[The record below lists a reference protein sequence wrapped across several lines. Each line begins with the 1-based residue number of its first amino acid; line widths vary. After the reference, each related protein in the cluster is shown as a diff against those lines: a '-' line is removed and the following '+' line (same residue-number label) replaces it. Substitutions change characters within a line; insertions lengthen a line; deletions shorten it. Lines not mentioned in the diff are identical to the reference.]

1 MARFTNK
8 VDVKGRVF
16 IPAKL
21 REILGRNVAVTLSL
35 DSGYLSVYTD
45 ARFRRIREQ
54 FEDLNSMDAKV
65 RRVMRLIVGEALP
78 CDIDNQGR
86 ISVSEELWQH
96 IGVRP
101 GDEVCIINI
110 GDKLDI
116 CAKEFYEKKKA
127 ELSSIMELD
136 LTEYN
141 VTGL

>member
-16 IPAKL
+16 IPSKL
-21 REILGRNVAVTLSL
+21 RDNLGRNVVVTLSL

-45 ARFRRIREQ
+45 DRFRKIREQ
-54 FEDLNSMDAKV
+54 FEELNSMDPRV

-78 CDIDNQGR
+78 CDVDSQGR
-86 ISVSEELWQH
+86 ISISDELWDH
-96 IGVRP
+96 IGAKP
-101 GDEVCIINI
+101 GEEVSIINI

-116 CAKEFYEKKKA
+116 CAKDFYEREKK
-127 ELSSIMELD
+127 EVSSVMELD

>member
-16 IPAKL
+16 IPSKL
-21 REILGRNVAVTLSL
+21 RDSLGRNVVVTLSL

-45 ARFRRIREQ
+45 ARFRKIREQ
-54 FEDLNSMDAKV
+54 FEALNSMDPRV

-78 CDIDNQGR
+78 CDVDSQGR
-86 ISVSEELWQH
+86 ISISDELWDH
-96 IGVRP
+96 IGAKP
-101 GDEVCIINI
+101 GEEVSIINI

-116 CAKEFYEKKKA
+116 CAKDFYEREKT
-127 ELSSIMELD
+127 ELSSVMELD